1 MRLLSLYLP
10 LPADDVSSDSSSI
23 ELLSPW
29 NSRAK
34 PSRTVRNLPSI
45 FVVIMADFRNLGT
58 IGVVSFMGKVDI
70 LELRLGGKIGRHE
83 ILGYLVVE
91 PFLRIADMD
100 T

>member
-1 MRLLSLYLP
+1 
-10 LPADDVSSDSSSI
+10 
-23 ELLSPW
+23 
-29 NSRAK
+29 
-34 PSRTVRNLPSI
+34 
-45 FVVIMADFRNLGT
+45 MADFRNLGT

-70 LELRLGGKIGRHE
+70 LELRLEGKIGRHE